1 MIAFIVRRLLISV
14 IVLVGISM
22 VLFGLLQLMPG
33 DPAEMMLDPFS
44 FQGNRAA
51 ALARIRAELGL
62 DKPLPLQ
69 YLAWMGQLLQGN
81 LGFSYVDGR
90 PVGQVI
96 LGRLG
101 PTALLMGS
109 ALILALIVGIPVG
122 MLAALRR
129 NTWVDYTASFV
140 SLLAISVPSFFLG
153 LVGIYV
159 FALKWGVLPPGGL
172 HTTGQT
178 GFGDLLKHLI
188 LPAAILGFA
197 MMGPYVRYARS
208 SMLDVLDQDYL
219 ITARSKG
226 LRFRRVIRRHGLPN
240 ALIPLVTVV
249 AIQIPILLGGA
260 VVIEEI
266 FAIPGIGQLV
276 LDSIQSRNYPV
287 VLAFVMLVA
296 VLVLLCNLLADI
308 AYAVIDP
315 RIRV

>member
-226 LRFRRVIRRHGLPN
+226 LPFRRVIRRHGLPN

>member
-1 MIAFIVRRLLISV
+1 VIAFIVRRLLISV

-44 FQGNRAA
+44 FQGDRAA
-51 ALARIRAELGL
+51 ALARLRAELGL
-62 DKPLPLQ
+62 DRPLPVQ
-69 YLAWMGQLLQGN
+69 YLAWVGQLLHGN
-81 LGFSYVDGR
+81 LGYSYVDGR

-109 ALILALIVGIPVG
+109 ALVLALLVGIPVG

-159 FALKWGVLPPGGL
+159 FSLTLDWLPAGGL

-178 GFGDLLKHLI
+178 GFGDLVKHLI

-219 ITARSKG
+219 TTARSKG
-226 LRFRRVIRRHGLPN
+226 LPFRRVIRRHGLPN

-260 VVIEEI
+260 VVIESI

-276 LDSIQSRNYPV
+276 LDSIQSRNYPM

-296 VLVLLCNLLADI
+296 ILVLLCNLLADI

>member
-1 MIAFIVRRLLISV
+1 VIAFIVRRLLISV

-44 FQGNRAA
+44 FQGDRAA
-51 ALARIRAELGL
+51 ALAQLRAQLGL
-62 DKPLPLQ
+62 DRPLPVQ
-69 YLAWMGQLLQGN
+69 YLAWVGQLLHGN

-109 ALILALIVGIPVG
+109 ALILALLVGIPVG

-159 FALKWGVLPPGGL
+159 FALTLDWLPAGGL

-178 GFGDLLKHLI
+178 GFGDLVKHLI

-197 MMGPYVRYARS
+197 LMGPYVRYARS

-219 ITARSKG
+219 TTARSKG
-226 LRFRRVIRRHGLPN
+226 LPFRRVIRRHGLPN

-249 AIQIPILLGGA
+249 AIQVPILLGGA
-260 VVIEEI
+260 VVIESI

-296 VLVLLCNLLADI
+296 ILVLLCNLLADI